1 MCGVGEAGAGECRLA
16 FPWPVEPA
24 ALCFLEGIHEASEEE
39 GMGQEGLAAPLH
51 PSLAFEGRSGGLPA
65 DDCRGSC
72 CFEEM
77 QARCPAWALWSVTV
91 QP

>member
-1 MCGVGEAGAGECRLA
+1 MCVVGEAGAGECRLA
-16 FPWPVEPA
+16 FPWPVELA

-65 DDCRGSC
+65 DDCRGT
-72 CFEEM
+72 
-77 QARCPAWALWSVTV
+77 AALRK
-91 QP
+91 